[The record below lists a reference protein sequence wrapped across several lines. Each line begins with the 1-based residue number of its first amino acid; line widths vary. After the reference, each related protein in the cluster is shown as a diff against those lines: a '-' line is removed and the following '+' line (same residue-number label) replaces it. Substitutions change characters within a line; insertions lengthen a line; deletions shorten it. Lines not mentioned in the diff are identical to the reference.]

1 MTQSQDLNVCIW
13 WQASKGASGGGNSF
27 MQVLGEEL
35 RTRGITIE
43 YSPSPA
49 NDIVMVSAWNRASS
63 RFNTPGRVK
72 EAMRRKRASILGR
85 VLPEMVWLSPQSI
98 KSNRAKFVHRVDG
111 VAAIYREEGGR
122 ADREQF
128 AINPLCDHT
137 IFQSEYSRTCFAEYD
152 VTPDSWSTVF
162 NGVDTKTFYPVK
174 RESPGATLR
183 VASSSWSTNH
193 RKGFADLAQIANTP
207 GVELHFFGNWPEHI
221 DNGKVVNHGLANRQE
236 LAEAYRGMDAFA
248 HASLFESCSNS
259 LLEGLAS
266 GLPTL
271 YVDSGSNKQLVGEH
285 GVELTDD
292 PAEAVQELRD
302 NYETVRTTLVEAT
315 ESFSITHAADN
326 YEKVFRELAGK

>member
-1 MTQSQDLNVCIW
+1 MTKNLNICIW
-13 WQASKGASGGGNSF
+13 WQASEGASGGGNSF
-27 MQVLGEEL
+27 LQVLGNEL

-43 YSPSPA
+43 NRPSPA
-49 NDIVMVSAWNRASS
+49 NDIVMVSAWNRAPS

-85 VLPEMVWLSPQSI
+85 VLPEFVWGRPNLKQT
-98 KSNRAKFVHRVDG
+98 KRAKFIHRVDG

-128 AINPLCDHT
+128 GINPLCDHT
-137 IFQSEYSRTCFAEYD
+137 IFQSEYSRECFAEYGL
-152 VTPDSWSTVF
+152 TPAEWSVVF
-162 NGVDTKTFYPVK
+162 NGVDTKFFYPID
-174 RESPGATLR
+174 RDTPNSTLR
-183 VASSSWSTNH
+183 IASSSWSTNH
-193 RKGFADLAQIANTP
+193 RKGFADLAKIANTP
-207 GVELHFFGNWPEHI
+207 GVELHFFGNWPDEI
-221 DNGKVVNHGLANRQE
+221 DSSNVINHGLANRQK

-271 YVDSGSNKQLVGEH
+271 YVDSGSNKQIVGKH

-292 PAEAVQELRD
+292 PVTAIEELRD
-302 NYETVRTTLVEAT
+302 NYRSVRTSLVEAT
-315 ESFSITHAADN
+315 ESFSISHAADK
-326 YEKVFRELAGK
+326 YEKIFRQLAVK